1 MYVCMI
7 LPTDTTRHEHM
18 TKIHRNKTDKN
29 DPLQVTGEHLALACD
44 ALAHEALTRGSS
56 DNITAMAVS
65 LGSGPPPPPSAVG
78 GRVLFSDGQ

>member
-1 MYVCMI
+1 M
-7 LPTDTTRHEHM
+7 E
-18 TKIHRNKTDKN
+18 
-29 DPLQVTGEHLALACD
+29 QVTGEHLALACD
-44 ALAHEALTRGSS
+44 ALVLEALIRGSR

>member
-1 MYVCMI
+1 MNKK
-7 LPTDTTRHEHM
+7 
-18 TKIHRNKTDKN
+18 TKKIKTKKK
-29 DPLQVTGEHLALACD
+29 QVTGEHLALACD
-44 ALAHEALTRGSS
+44 ALVNECLRRGST